1 MTLSMCT
8 HKIVGNSV
16 CIYILCVIGNR
27 MYYGCEIVNVY
38 WKKIIL
44 F

>member
-16 CIYILCVIGNR
+16 CVYIYIYIYI
-27 MYYGCEIVNVY
+27 YYMLLEIECDGT
-38 WKKIIL
+38 
-44 F
+44 

>member
-16 CIYILCVIGNR
+16 CVYIYIYI
-27 MYYGCEIVNVY
+27 YYMLLEIECDGT
-38 WKKIIL
+38 
-44 F
+44 